1 MIGSFDSLTISR
13 LGESSGAAAEAVLG
27 EDGAGAATGGWLA
40 CSVGFSF
47 EHPARIVPAEAT
59 SAAYP
64 NSLRLSLAEAGLLLG
79 AGAQVPH
86 PVVLHVP
93 HPLAEALITLSESPI
108 AFSPFEWL
116 LLATLRTTA
125 RAADAALLHMAD
137 DTRPASPLP
146 TVNISETA
154 FAWEL
159 SVLPDIS
166 LEMTKGMLFCRTSS
180 KDCQFC

>member
-27 EDGAGAATGGWLA
+27 EDGAGVATGGWLA

-47 EHPARIVPAEAT
+47 EHPARMVPAEAT

-108 AFSPFEWL
+108 AFPPLSGHYSPLYEQRQGQPMQL
-116 LLATLRTTA
+116 LSIWRTTQGQHL
-125 RAADAALLHMAD
+125 RY
-137 DTRPASPLP
+137 PP
-146 TVNISETA
+146 
-154 FAWEL
+154 
-159 SVLPDIS
+159 
-166 LEMTKGMLFCRTSS
+166 
-180 KDCQFC
+180 